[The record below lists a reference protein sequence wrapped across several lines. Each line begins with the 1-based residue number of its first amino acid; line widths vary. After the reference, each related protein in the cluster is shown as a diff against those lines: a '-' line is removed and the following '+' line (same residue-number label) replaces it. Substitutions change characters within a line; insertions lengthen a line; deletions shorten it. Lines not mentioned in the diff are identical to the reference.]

1 MSRRASL
8 SGLERRI
15 SLRFALLVVTVLTI
29 GIVAFVI
36 VDSLASLARLDSSLR
51 SRAERAAQRPAAAQW
66 AEREVPGQARIISA
80 DRVIAS
86 GEDVPESND
95 IGPTEGFGYIAAAGG
110 IRLRVYAVLLG
121 DGSSLQILDTARLDV
136 VDIAEKGTVLLVVTA
151 LVGLATYVLGIRFT
165 ALALA
170 PVRESMARLERFS
183 ADAGHELRT
192 PLASARASL
201 DVGEKT
207 DEWRDAGLRARDE
220 IDRASALVDRLL
232 ELARLDPST
241 LRPERVE
248 VAALMER
255 VAEALRPAGLER
267 SVTVAVESEPGTVLA
282 DPVLF
287 ERLLVNL
294 ADNAVRAATAE
305 TEVTLGYR
313 HGKVVVRN
321 VGPAIPDDEI
331 ARIFEPFYQS
341 ERSRSSEGAGLG
353 LAIVAAI
360 AEAHGWPVEVSS
372 SAEHGTAFMV
382 RMSTRRAS

>member
-1 MSRRASL
+1 
-8 SGLERRI
+8 
-15 SLRFALLVVTVLTI
+15 
-29 GIVAFVI
+29 
-36 VDSLASLARLDSSLR
+36 
-51 SRAERAAQRPAAAQW
+51 
-66 AEREVPGQARIISA
+66 
-80 DRVIAS
+80 
-86 GEDVPESND
+86 
-95 IGPTEGFGYIAAAGG
+95 
-110 IRLRVYAVLLG
+110 
-121 DGSSLQILDTARLDV
+121 
-136 VDIAEKGTVLLVVTA
+136 
-151 LVGLATYVLGIRFT
+151 
-165 ALALA
+165 
-170 PVRESMARLERFS
+170 
-183 ADAGHELRT
+183 
-192 PLASARASL
+192 
-201 DVGEKT
+201 
-207 DEWRDAGLRARDE
+207 
-220 IDRASALVDRLL
+220 
-232 ELARLDPST
+232 
-241 LRPERVE
+241 VE